1 MRFALFMLG
10 MIVLAIIPLSFD
22 NLSARLGLGAQNEAA
37 KNMTA
42 VIANSTVIGMS
53 NATAAGNTTRSIGMS
68 NATAAG
74 NTTSSNNVTAAAG
87 NNGHIYRGG
96 AAAGSGGE

>member
-1 MRFALFMLG
+1 MRSMYLVPGVFGML
-10 MIVLAIIPLSFD
+10 VLAIILAQSV
-22 NLSARLGLGAQNEAA
+22 LGVVQSKTA

-42 VIANSTVIGMS
+42 GIGNSTTSAMK
-53 NATAAGNTTRSIGMS
+53 NTTTAGNTTTNNNI
-68 NATAAG
+68 TAA
-74 NTTSSNNVTAAAG
+74 SG

>member
-1 MRFALFMLG
+1 MIGTLALITLAQSALG
-10 MIVLAIIPLSFD
+10 EV
-22 NLSARLGLGAQNEAA
+22 QNKTT

-42 VIANSTVIGMS
+42 GVEVGNSTTGANTI
-53 NATAAGNTTRSIGMS
+53 TGNTSTNS
-68 NATAAG
+68 
-74 NTTSSNNVTAAAG
+74 NVTAASG

>member
-1 MRFALFMLG
+1 MIGTLAL
-10 MIVLAIIPLSFD
+10 ITLAQ
-22 NLSARLGLGAQNEAA
+22 SALGAVQNKTT

-42 VIANSTVIGMS
+42 GVEVGNSTTGAMKNTTITGNTSTNS
-53 NATAAGNTTRSIGMS
+53 NITAAS
-68 NATAAG
+68 
-74 NTTSSNNVTAAAG
+74 G